1 MGKTIKVTLR
11 EKKLK
16 DDMISLYLD
25 IYPPILNAQTGK
37 ETRREFL
44 GMQIHANPQGATQK
58 EFNHVTRLKAEEMRN
73 KRALEFQNDRFELNW
88 RNTNKKDFLAYF
100 KEKVE
105 GRRTSKGNYDNW
117 YSTYHY
123 LCEFTKGKCK
133 FEDVTDSFCEKFKKF
148 LETTNLLN
156 NPNKKL
162 SQNSQHSYFNKFRT
176 CISESFDEKLFYENP
191 IQRVKGIPSGETFRE
206 YLSIEEMKLL
216 RLTECDNPILKRA
229 AFFST
234 FTGLRFSDVA
244 NLKWGDFKIGEEQG
258 GYYIKFIT
266 IKTGRPETLTLNKLA
281 YIELGEI
288 KENNEKV
295 FQGLKYSDHL
305 NNQLKIWILK
315 AGITN
320 KKITFHCF
328 RHTFA
333 TQLLAAGVDIYVVS
347 KLLGHKS
354 VKTTERYVKV
364 INLSKINAM
373 NLLQF

>member
-16 DDMISLYLD
+16 GDMISLYLD

-58 EFNHVTRLKAEEMRN
+58 EYNHVTKLKADEMRN
-73 KRALEFQNDRFELNW
+73 KRALEFQNDRFEMNW
-88 RNTNKKDFLAYF
+88 QNTNKRDFLAYF

-105 GRRTSKGNYDNW
+105 GRKTSKGNYDNW

-123 LCEFTKGKCK
+123 LCEFTNGKCK
-133 FEDVTDSFCEKFKKF
+133 FGDVDDAFCERFKKF
-148 LETTNLLN
+148 METTNQLN
-156 NPNKKL
+156 NSNKKL
-162 SQNSQHSYFNKFRT
+162 SQNSQHSYFNKFKT
-176 CISESFDEKLFYENP
+176 SVDEAFGEKLFYDNP
-191 IQRVKGIPSGETFRE
+191 VKRIKCIPAGETFRE
-206 YLSIEEMKLL
+206 YLSVEEMKKL
-216 RLTECDNPILKRA
+216 RVTDCDNPLLKRA
-229 AFFST
+229 SFFSSL
-234 FTGLRFSDVA
+234 TGLRFSDVTR
-244 NLKWGDFKIGEEQG
+244 LKWSDVKYGEEQG
-258 GYYIKFIT
+258 GNYIQFISKKPGT
-266 IKTGRPETLTLNKLA
+266 PETLTLSDLA
-281 YIELGEI
+281 YKELGERND
-288 KENNEKV
+288 NNEPIFKE
-295 FQGLKYSDHL
+295 LKYSDSL
-305 NNQLKIWILK
+305 NNLLRFWVLK

-320 KKITFHCF
+320 KKISFHCF

-333 TQLLAAGVDIYVVS
+333 TQLLAAGVDIYTVS